1 MITDPVSDFLTRIRN
16 AAAVR
21 AREVVVPYSRQKH
34 EIALL
39 LGREGYLEDVKRE
52 GKSLCILLAYSHRQ
66 PKVTAIRT
74 VSKPG
79 LRIYRKARK
88 LPAPL
93 AGAGISIVSTSQGI
107 MSNRQAR
114 KKGLGGEVLGEV
126 W

>member
-1 MITDPVSDFLTRIRN
+1 MVTDPVSDFLTRIRN

-34 EIALL
+34 EIARV
-39 LGREGYLEDVKRE
+39 LGREGYLEDVKME
-52 GKSLCILLAYSHRQ
+52 GKSLCVLLAYSRRQ
-66 PKVTAIRT
+66 PKITAIRA

-79 LRIYRKARK
+79 LRIYRKAGK

-114 KKGLGGEVLGEV
+114 KRGLGGEVLGEV